1 MRIPSWIVALLVIA
15 AGLIVVPFAPWALL
29 AVWLGLYARKAY
41 WRINRKLGGRQQLAA
56 TITVSLLAVLAI
68 PIAILVAS
76 VVIDAIALVRRLM
89 ESEQTQAVLVK
100 LVQGNGA
107 DNADPKSAMDSA
119 SGIVDLMLS
128 QGDRAWAVMQKL
140 AGAAAHFVI
149 GLLIMVTGMY
159 GVLVHGSSWYAWI
172 ERHTPMAPEHV
183 ARFGDVFIE
192 TGRGLWFGIVG
203 AGLLQ
208 SLVATVTYLVL
219 GVPSALALGMLTLL
233 FSVIPAIGTAL
244 VWAPVAAGLA
254 ITGRTTEAIVLAV
267 VGVAVI
273 GTIDNLARPWLAR
286 RGELRLP
293 SWVVLVAMFGGI
305 ELIGGWGLVIGPLVV
320 RLAKEALAIRAE
332 CADLARSGEAI
343 ETPDAT

>member
-29 AVWLGLYARKAY
+29 AVWMGLYARKAY
-41 WRINRKLGGRQQLAA
+41 WPINRRLGGRQKLAA
-56 TITVSLLAVLAI
+56 TITVSLLALIAI
-68 PIAILVAS
+68 PIAIVVAS

-107 DNADPKSAMDSA
+107 EPADKSAMDSA
-119 SGIVDLMLS
+119 SGIADLVLS
-128 QGDRAWAVMQKL
+128 QGDRAWGVVQKL

-149 GLLIMVTGMY
+149 GLLVMVTGMY

-172 ERHTPMAPEHV
+172 ERHAPLAPEHV

-203 AGLLQ
+203 AGLMQ
-208 SLVATVTYLVL
+208 SLVATVAYLIL

-244 VWAPVAAGLA
+244 VWAPVAGGLA
-254 ITGRTTEAIVLAV
+254 ITGRTTEAIILAA
-267 VGVAVI
+267 VGVTVI

-286 RGELRLP
+286 RGELQLP
-293 SWVVLVAMFGGI
+293 SWIVLVSMFGGI
-305 ELIGGWGLVIGPLVV
+305 ELIGGWGLVIGPLAV

-332 CADLARSGEAI
+332 STDLARSGEAV

>member
-1 MRIPSWIVALLVIA
+1 MRIPGWIVALLVIA

-29 AVWLGLYARKAY
+29 AVWLGLYARKVY
-41 WRINRKLGGRQQLAA
+41 EPLTRRLGGRRQLAA
-56 TITVSLLAVLAI
+56 TITVSLLAVVVI
-68 PIAILVAS
+68 PIAIVVTS
-76 VVIDAIALVRRLM
+76 IVIDAIALVQRLM
-89 ESEQTQAVLVK
+89 ESEQTQAVLEK
-100 LVQGNGA
+100 LVQGNGE
-107 DNADPKSAMDSA
+107 PKPDASAMDSA
-119 SGIVDLMLS
+119 TGIADLVLN
-128 QGDRAWAVMQKL
+128 QGDRAWEVARKL

-149 GLLIMVTGMY
+149 GLLVMVTGMY

-172 ERHTPMAPEHV
+172 ERHAPMAPEHV
-183 ARFGDVFIE
+183 ARFGGVFIE

-208 SLVATVTYLVL
+208 SVIATVTYLVI

-244 VWAPVAAGLA
+244 VWVPVAAGLA
-254 ITGRTTEAIVLAV
+254 ITGRTTAAIILAGI
-267 VGVAVI
+267 GVAVI
-273 GTIDNLARPWLAR
+273 GTIDNLARPWLAQ

-332 CADLARSGEAI
+332 GADLARSGEAV
-343 ETPDAT
+343 ETPDGT